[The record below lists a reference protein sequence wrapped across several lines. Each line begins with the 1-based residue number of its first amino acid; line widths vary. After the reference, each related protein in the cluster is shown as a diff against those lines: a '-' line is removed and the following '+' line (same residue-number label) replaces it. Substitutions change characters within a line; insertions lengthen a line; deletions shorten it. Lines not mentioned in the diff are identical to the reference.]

1 MNVVR
6 SSSATGTSIADPP
19 SYTSPASAGEVG
31 GRPGEGSGRRPDE
44 GNGHGRGKGLYRGRF
59 APTPSGELH
68 FGSLVAAVGSYLDA
82 RANGGEWLVR
92 IEDLDP
98 PRERPG
104 MAERILRALD
114 QLGLHWD
121 GPVLRQS
128 SRSAAYAEALARLEV
143 LGVTRNCTC
152 SRSALAALPENRD
165 RPPGEELF
173 HPPTCL
179 EPLAAVAG
187 SAVRFRVPDSEIE
200 FTDRSLGKCRIN
212 PAHAGGDFVLRRRD
226 GLFAY
231 QLAVVVDDA
240 AQGITDVVRGADL
253 LASTP
258 RQRLLHDALGLHR
271 PRYMH
276 LPLAVDERGRKLSK
290 SEDAPA
296 VRQSAPAASIVAV
309 LGFLE
314 QQPPAEMSRA
324 GADEVLQWGV
334 AHWRPERF
342 AGSLARRVRGP
353 AARCVNQE
361 PTR

>member
-1 MNVVR
+1 
-6 SSSATGTSIADPP
+6 
-19 SYTSPASAGEVG
+19 
-31 GRPGEGSGRRPDE
+31 
-44 GNGHGRGKGLYRGRF
+44 
-59 APTPSGELH
+59 
-68 FGSLVAAVGSYLDA
+68 VAAVGSYLDA
-82 RANGGEWLVR
+82 RAHEGEWLVR

-104 MAERILRALD
+104 MADQILRSLD
-114 QLGLHWD
+114 QLGLHPD

-128 SRSAAYAEALARLEV
+128 SRSAAYDEALARLET
-143 LGVTRNCTC
+143 LGLTRTCAC

-165 RPPGEELF
+165 RSPGEELF
-173 HPPTCL
+173 HPATCL
-179 EPLAAVAG
+179 EPLVNAAPGTAIRCR
-187 SAVRFRVPDSEIE
+187 APDREIE
-200 FTDRSLGKCRIN
+200 FMDRSLGVCRIN

-226 GLFAY
+226 GQFAY

-258 RQRLLHDALGLHR
+258 RQRLLQEALGLPQ
-271 PRYMH
+271 PRYLH
-276 LPLAVDERGRKLSK
+276 LPLAVDERGLKLSK

-296 VRQSAPAASIVAV
+296 VGLSAPAASIVAA
-309 LGFLE
+309 LEFLE
-314 QQPPAEMSRA
+314 QEPPADLARA
-324 GADEVLQWGV
+324 GVDEVLQWGV

-342 AGSLARRVRGP
+342 AGSAARRVRGP

>member
-1 MNVVR
+1 VNVVR
-6 SSSATGTSIADPP
+6 SSSATGTNIADP
-19 SYTSPASAGEVG
+19 SITSPAPAGEAG
-31 GRPGEGSGRRPDE
+31 RRPGE
-44 GNGHGRGKGLYRGRF
+44 GLYRGRF

-82 RANGGEWLVR
+82 RAHGGEWLVR

-104 MAERILRALD
+104 AADQILRSLD
-114 QLGLHWD
+114 QLGLRWD

-128 SRSAAYAEALARLEV
+128 SRSAAYDEALARLEG
-143 LGVTRNCTC
+143 LSVTRNCAC

-165 RPPGEELF
+165 RLPGEELF
-173 HPPTCL
+173 HPAQCL
-179 EPLAAVAG
+179 EPLVGAAAG
-187 SAVRFRVPDSEIE
+187 SAIRLRVPDREIE
-200 FTDRSLGKCRIN
+200 FTDRSLGVCRIN
-212 PAHAGGDFVLRRRD
+212 PARTGGDFVLRRRD

-258 RQRLLHDALGLHR
+258 RQRLLHEALGLPR
-271 PRYMH
+271 PGYMH
-276 LPLAVDERGRKLSK
+276 LPLAVDERGLKLSK

-296 VRQSAPAASIVAV
+296 VGQSAPAASIVAV
-309 LGFLE
+309 LEFLE
-314 QQPPAEMSRA
+314 QEPPAAMARA
-324 GADEVLQWGV
+324 GVDEVLQWGV

-342 AGSLARRVRGP
+342 SGSSARRVRGP
-353 AARCVNQE
+353 AARFVNQE